1 MTAPSV
7 SVIIPAYNA
16 TGTLE
21 RCLSAIRASTVPAHE
36 IIVVDDGSTDSSAE
50 LARSFGARVFEG
62 IGHRGPAA
70 ARNFGA
76 RMATGDILLFL
87 DSDVCV
93 HADTIERLATRFER
107 EPSIDGVI
115 GSYDSEPAAPN
126 FLSQYKNL
134 QHCFV
139 HQNGRRRA
147 STFWTGC
154 GAVRREFFLSTDGFD
169 TDWKRPSIEDIEF
182 GSRVIRAGAQIC
194 LDPAVQVT
202 HLKRWQFG
210 NLLRTEIFDR
220 AIPWTQLILR
230 DGRMPD
236 DLNTETLQR
245 ISVALTCLAPFIAYF
260 SRLGAVLAL
269 CFAIVPNVPFYRF
282 LARRR
287 GLLFSLRAIPMHL
300 LYFLY
305 SGAGLAAG
313 CMVYAFR
320 RQRAQK
326 RRVAA
331 SAP

>member
-1 MTAPSV
+1 MSAPSV
-7 SVIIPAYNA
+7 SIIIPAWNA
-16 TGTLE
+16 DRTLG
-21 RCLSAIRASTVPAHE
+21 RCLSAIQGSTVPVHE
-36 IIVVDDGSTDSSAE
+36 IIVVDDGSTDGSAD
-50 LARSFGARVFEG
+50 LARAFHARVFEG

-76 RMATGDILLFL
+76 RMASGDILLFL

-93 HADTIERLATRFER
+93 HADTIERLIANFETD
-107 EPSIDGVI
+107 PALDGVI

-134 QHCFV
+134 QHCYV
-139 HQNGRRRA
+139 HQNGHRRA

-154 GAVRREFFLSTDGFD
+154 GAVRREFFLTTDGFD

-182 GSRVIRAGAQIC
+182 GSRVIRAGARIC
-194 LDPAVQVT
+194 LDPALQVS
-202 HLKRWQFG
+202 HLKRWELR

-220 AIPWTQLILR
+220 AIPWTMLILR

-236 DLNTETLQR
+236 DLNTQTLQR
-245 ISVALTCLAPFIAYF
+245 ISVSLVCLVPLLVLF
-260 SRLGAVLAL
+260 SRLAAALAICLAVIL
-269 CFAIVPNVPFYRF
+269 NVPFYRF

-313 CMVYAFR
+313 SMMYAFR
-320 RQRAQK
+320 RQRAHK